1 MIIDV
6 QNVNKSYGKVHVL
19 RDLCLQVPEGSAFAL
34 IGTNGAGKTT
44 TIRMLVNI
52 IKPDS
57 GSANILGV
65 DSRALNYQDY
75 LQIGYV
81 SENQLLP
88 PKLTIEQYFDYL
100 RPLYDNW
107 DRGFEKSLRKKLE
120 LPATR
125 ALSKLSHGMRMKTVL
140 AAALAFRP
148 KLLLLDEPLS
158 GLDSLVRDE
167 VVEGLLDQAGDSTI
181 LISSHELNEIENF
194 TTHLAFMAHG
204 ELWFQEPIE
213 TLRDRFREVL
223 VTLSAEKD
231 LPPDPP
237 DNWLSPQIS
246 GHSLQIVDS
255 DYVDDAKLYE
265 ELSRHFGAV
274 QIDVQAMTLRNISKI
289 LIQKSR
295 HQKPD

>member
-1 MIIDV
+1 MIIDM
-6 QNVNKSYGKVHVL
+6 QNVNKKYGKVHVL

-44 TIRMLVNI
+44 TIRTLVNI
-52 IKPDS
+52 IKPDT
-57 GSANILGV
+57 GCANILGM
-65 DSRALNYQDY
+65 DSRALSYQDY

-88 PKLTIEQYFDYL
+88 VRLTIGQYFDYL
-100 RPLYDNW
+100 RPLYANW
-107 DRGFEKSLRKKLE
+107 DRAFEKTLRKKLD

-148 KLLLLDEPLS
+148 KLLILDEPLS

-194 TTHLAFMAHG
+194 TTHLAFMANG
-204 ELWFQEPIE
+204 ELWFQQPIE
-213 TLRDRFREVL
+213 DLRTRFRDVA
-223 VTLSAEKD
+223 VTLSAQKY
-231 LPPDPP
+231 LPSDCPDS
-237 DNWLSPQIS
+237 WLSPKIS
-246 GHSLQIVDS
+246 GHALQFVDT
-255 DYVDDAKLYE
+255 DYQNDAYLYE
-265 ELSRHFGAV
+265 QLSRYFGAV
-274 QIDVQAMTLRNISKI
+274 QFDAQAMTLRDISKV

-295 HQKPD
+295 GEYSN